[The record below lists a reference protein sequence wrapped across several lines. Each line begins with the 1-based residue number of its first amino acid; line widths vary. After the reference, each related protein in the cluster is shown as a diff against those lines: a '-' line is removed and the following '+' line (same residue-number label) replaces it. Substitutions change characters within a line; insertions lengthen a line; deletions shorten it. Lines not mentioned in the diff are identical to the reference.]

1 MNYFSKSTI
10 FVWLFFYLP
19 PSVTAVLGQTYDYNK
34 PNQTFKLPYE
44 LNEISGLSLAPSAD
58 ELIAVTDEIAT
69 LFFISKKDGKITKR
83 IEFGDTGDFEGVEL
97 VEGDCFA
104 VKSNGKIYRIKNI
117 GTHRQHVERLETD
130 LKKIDNI
137 EGLGYDAT
145 SRQLFFA
152 AKGQKDGELS
162 KKIYFFRLES
172 LSRQGLIL
180 RGGIHLEIK
189 LSDIQTFIKDKVK
202 YNKIRSDYEGSP
214 SRFEFGP
221 SAVAVQPKT
230 GNVFVLS
237 SINKILMV
245 FNRKGEIIE
254 LEKLEKSIHRQPEGM
269 CFDADGTLY
278 ISNEIKDGAAP
289 LLHVFKPKK

>member
-1 MNYFSKSTI
+1 MYSKIKKILYSLCFLT
-10 FVWLFFYLP
+10 
-19 PSVTAVLGQTYDYNK
+19 PSVTAVFAQTYEYNK

-44 LNEISGLSLAPSAD
+44 LNEISGLSLAPNAD
-58 ELIAVTDEIAT
+58 ELLAVTDEIAT
-69 LFFISKKDGKITKR
+69 IFFISKKDGKITKQ
-83 IEFGDTGDFEGVEL
+83 IAFGDTGDFEGVEFI
-97 VEGDCFA
+97 EGDCFA

-117 GTHRQHVERLETD
+117 GTPKQHIERLETD
-130 LKKIDNI
+130 LKKVDNI

-152 AKGQKDGELS
+152 AKGQKNGEFA

-180 RGGIHLEIK
+180 RGGVHLDIK
-189 LSDIQTFIKDKVK
+189 LADIQNFINNKVK
-202 YNKIRSDYEGSP
+202 YNKIRSDYEGTP
-214 SRFEFGP
+214 SRFEFAP
-221 SAVAVQPKT
+221 SGVAVQPKT

-237 SINKILMV
+237 SINKLLVI

-254 LEKLEKSIHRQPEGM
+254 IEKLEKSIHRQPEGI